1 MKRFSYVFKLILI
14 FSLMLWQFPAGSSAT
29 DLVDKPERNVES
41 ILDETVDDSPQ
52 SAGGIQV
59 TNLEEGIT
67 AAALVN
73 EILGEGVEIRN
84 SSYTGASAAAGTFL
98 DPTSTFGFSN
108 GIILSSGAAKGVM
121 GSNTVSDFTR
131 SNETPGDPDLE
142 ALLGEI
148 DITYDAAVLEFEFK
162 PTSDKISFQYVL
174 ASEEYPHFLE
184 YSDAFAF
191 FANGQNVALIPGT
204 SEPVTITNI
213 NHEKNAQYYKSNESG
228 QYQTQMNGMTKVLSA
243 EANVVPGEWNKMK
256 LVIADYLD
264 DSYDSNVMIKADSI
278 KDGEAKAG
286 KFKLGKVTHTYDEST
301 GRVTA
306 HTEAIRQNG
315 SDGDITLHWERSTS
329 EGTMQVAVDFPD
341 GVTTQTLSIDFPKED
356 TMATIKLLGATA
368 TAEIDKANS
377 LEYLHIKQITADAD
391 EIILTEGDSKSL
403 GVHAYNFDDVE
414 VGLNGARIHSSNGS
428 SVEYGDRGQLY
439 ALAKGDSI
447 VSVQYGGHTIEI
459 PVKVLPAVNDIQ
471 VEPQSVELEQNTAQ
485 SVKVYAELTDG
496 TKEDVTEQATF
507 ISSDEKIFTID
518 QSGNIIAIGV
528 GSAEATVQFT
538 QFAKTIPVIVTKA
551 PEITGLEVTPASI
564 TITEGESAA
573 IQVKAIYD
581 DGTKTD
587 VTKNA
592 IYLLSDEELA
602 SISEGVLTAAKPGT
616 AEVTVQYG
624 GFEEKITLTVEA
636 KIEQLEITPADLT
649 VQKGEKQQLQVFGI
663 AASQTEKIDLT
674 EKVSYQISD
683 NTIVTVSSKGEL
695 TALSEGEAELTAE
708 YKGISVNAKITVI
721 NELLSIEI
729 GPEEIKLTEGELLPI
744 TVTAKYADGASED
757 ITQQAAFSIKDT
769 TIAEITAEK
778 HITALAEGITEL
790 TAEFA
795 GLSKTIPIEVM
806 AAPKG
811 LLLNIVDEQ
820 NNPIHN
826 VSLAIED
833 EAGKFEKFA
842 VNNPYTNE
850 LTQGKY
856 KLYIYK
862 QGYQPVYK
870 EIEIK
875 DKQQTVVTAHLVK
888 SDLVSGSW
896 SVDKMSIGEIIAA
909 GIDPNDPANRWVYKF
924 ELHLALN
931 GEDHYIPYYINGK
944 GTIFGEGASGTLING
959 NRYYPV
965 AVPFIGHEDIPPMV
979 GYMIIPGEVSWLKEF
994 FDVKLSLTNLA
1005 TEPFTLKDANVTLN
1019 LPAGLSLAP
1028 TADPQSLQFNIGE
1041 IAGGKT
1047 GKASWV
1053 VRGDQKGSYHL
1064 SADFSSKLF
1073 PFNEEVKAS
1082 FKTSEPLTVWGDSAI
1097 RILAQVEKEV
1107 HRGMPY
1113 LVKFTVFNVSDGPVN
1128 DLRLKLL
1135 EDGKLNYFYSPNQQL
1150 EYSIDSLPAGEY
1162 KTFEYLLV
1170 PTVNANINLADSFT
1184 LQTGGNATVEVV
1196 IATLD

>member
-1 MKRFSYVFKLILI
+1 
-14 FSLMLWQFPAGSSAT
+14 MLWQFPAGSSAT
-29 DLVDKPERNVES
+29 DLVQQRDRNVAS
-41 ILDETVDDSPQ
+41 LLNETVDDLPQ
-52 SAGGIQV
+52 SSGGIQV
-59 TNLEEGIT
+59 TNLEEGVA

-84 SSYTGASAAAGTFL
+84 SAYTGASAATGTFI
-98 DPTSTFGFSN
+98 DPTSTFGFSK

-121 GSNTVSDFTR
+121 GTNTVRDFTL

-142 ALLGEI
+142 ALLGET

-174 ASEEYPHFLE
+174 ASEEYPDYLS

-243 EANVVPGEWNKMK
+243 EAKVVPGEWNKMK
-256 LVIADYLD
+256 LVIADYID
-264 DSYDSNVMIKADSI
+264 DSYDSNVMIKADSV

-286 KFKLGKVTHTYDEST
+286 TFKLGKVTHTYDEST

-306 HTEAIRQNG
+306 HTEVIRQNG
-315 SDGDITLHWERSTS
+315 SDGDVTLHWERSTS
-329 EGTMQVAVDFPD
+329 EGTMQVAVDLPD

-368 TAEIDKANS
+368 TADIDEANS
-377 LEYLHIKQITADAD
+377 LEYLHIKQLTADAD
-391 EIILTEGDSKSL
+391 EIFLTEGDSQPL

-414 VGLNGARIHSSNGS
+414 VGLDGARIQSSNGS
-428 SVEYGDRGQLY
+428 AVEYGAGGQLY

-447 VSVQYGGHTIEI
+447 VTVQYGGHTIEI
-459 PVKVLPAVNDIQ
+459 SVKVLPAVNDIQ

-485 SVKVYAELTDG
+485 ALKVYAELSDG

-507 ISSDEKIFTID
+507 TSSDEKIFTID
-518 QSGNIIAIGV
+518 QSGKIVAVGV
-528 GSAEATVQFT
+528 GSAEATVQFG
-538 QFAKTIPVIVTKA
+538 QFAKTIRVTVSKA

-564 TITEGESAA
+564 TITEGETAA
-573 IQVKAIYD
+573 IHVKAIYD

-592 IYLLSDEELA
+592 SYLLSDEEIV
-602 SISEGVLTAAKPGT
+602 SISEGILTAAKAGA

-663 AASQTEKIDLT
+663 VASQTEKIDLT
-674 EKVSYQISD
+674 DKVSYQISD
-683 NTIVTVSSKGEL
+683 NTIAAVSSKGEL
-695 TALSEGEAELTAE
+695 TALSEGETELTAE
-708 YKGISVNAKITVI
+708 YKGISVKAKITVI

-729 GPEEIKLTEGELLPI
+729 APEEIKLTEGEKLPI

-757 ITQQAAFSIKDT
+757 ITQQATFSIKDT
-769 TIAEITAEK
+769 AVAELTAEQ
-778 HITALAEGITEL
+778 HITALAEGTTEL

-795 GLSKTIPIEVM
+795 GLSKTIPIEVK

-811 LLLNIVDEQ
+811 LLLNIVDDQ

-833 EAGKFEKFA
+833 EAGKFEKFT

-850 LTQGKY
+850 LTSGKY

-888 SDLVSGSW
+888 SELVSGSW
-896 SVDKMSIGEIIAA
+896 SVDKMSLGEIVAA

-931 GEDHYIPYYINGK
+931 GEDHYIPYYINGR
-944 GTIFGEGASGTLING
+944 GAILEGASGTLING

-1005 TEPFTLKDANVTLN
+1005 SEPFTLKEANVTLN
-1019 LPAGLSLAP
+1019 LPEGLSLAP

-1082 FKTSEPLTVWGDSAI
+1082 FKTGEPLSVWGDSAI

-1113 LVKFTVFNVSDGPVN
+1113 LVKFSVFNASDGPVN
-1128 DLRLKLL
+1128 DLRIKLL

-1196 IATLD
+1196 IATLN